1 MPDQYIKSVGE
12 PGEAIDSNA
21 VFFARLR
28 SLIDSWCNR
37 RALRPLASVLG
48 PYLAFDGLTDSWGQ
62 ILEALKTIRALCRED
77 ATEAEMDA
85 VEKLIRAA
93 EAALNRDRPRSQR

>member
-1 MPDQYIKSVGE
+1 ME
-12 PGEAIDSNA
+12 TIDSNA
-21 VFFARLR
+21 VFFAHLR
-28 SLIDSWCNR
+28 SLIDSWCDR

-48 PYLAFDGLTDSWGQ
+48 PYLAFDGLTDSWGR
-62 ILEALKTIRALCRED
+62 ILDALKSIRALWRED

-93 EAALNRDRPRSQR
+93 EEALYRDRPRQK

>member
-1 MPDQYIKSVGE
+1 M
-12 PGEAIDSNA
+12 EAIDSNA

-28 SLIDSWCNR
+28 SLIDSWCDR

-62 ILEALKTIRALCRED
+62 ILAKNI
-77 ATEAEMDA
+77 
-85 VEKLIRAA
+85 
-93 EAALNRDRPRSQR
+93 